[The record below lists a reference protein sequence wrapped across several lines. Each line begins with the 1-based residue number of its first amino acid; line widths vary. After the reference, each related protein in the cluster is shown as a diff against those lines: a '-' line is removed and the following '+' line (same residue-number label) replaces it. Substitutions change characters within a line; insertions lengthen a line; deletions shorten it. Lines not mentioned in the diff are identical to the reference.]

1 MDPVDL
7 EQLLHELR
15 SGNAETITIPLQ
27 SLTPGCVIAGTT
39 SWDHH
44 VVTKLPVP
52 VNASRVMVTIRHLH
66 GGHNVTRS
74 MAADEQIEIYRH
86 RLDSSQLGCVPTVP
100 RCMVPEDPETGDRVF
115 HHFHEVHR
123 LGEGRFFE
131 FNGQEWQQVQDIVD
145 RGKCRTVVRTFDL
158 GIRHIVSNP
167 IDPDPSGW
175 YTYLPAGHRPF
186 LYVDGVPV
194 PARTVDELAVG
205 DTIRVPGGGKLRV
218 DSIRRNP
225 SATTLTVA
233 MVKKSI
239 HPMRHFMWDRSE
251 GATAE
256 HHDSGRTRTL
266 YPTDP
271 RADELIN
278 AAGLIPGDTVITAW
292 GLPHSAVAAIE
303 DVWGQPLLHR
313 MFILATASDGRPVRS
328 VTGLENRYYLLHRPQ
343 PTAVHARA
351 SYEPLARAHA

>member
-7 EQLLHELR
+7 EQLLYELR
-15 SGNAETITIPLQ
+15 SGNAETITVPLQ
-27 SLTPGCVIAGTT
+27 SLTPGCVLAEKT

-44 VVTKLPVP
+44 VVAKLPVP
-52 VNASRVMVTIRHLH
+52 LNASRTMVTVRHLH
-66 GGHNVTRS
+66 GGHNLTRN
-74 MAADEQIEIYRH
+74 MAADGRVEIYRH
-86 RLDSSQLGCVPTVP
+86 RLDSSRLGSVPTVP
-100 RCMVPEDPETGDRVF
+100 RCVVPEDPETGDRVF
-115 HHFHEVHR
+115 RHAHEVHR
-123 LGEGRFFE
+123 LGEGQFYE

-145 RGKCRTVVRTFDL
+145 RGKCRTIVRTFDL

-186 LYVDGVPV
+186 LYVDGAPM
-194 PARTVDELAVG
+194 PARTVEELAVG
-205 DTIRVPGGGKLRV
+205 DTIRIPGGGRLRV
-218 DSIRRNP
+218 DSIRRRT

-239 HPMRHFMWDRSE
+239 HPMRHFMWDHSQ

-266 YPTDP
+266 YPTEP
-271 RADELIN
+271 RADELVN
-278 AAGLIPGDTVITAW
+278 AVGLTPGDTVITAW
-292 GLPHSAVAAIE
+292 GLPYSAVATIE
-303 DVWGQPLLHR
+303 DVSGQPLLQR
-313 MFILATASDGRPVRS
+313 MHVCATASDGRPVNS

-343 PTAVHARA
+343 PTAVHSR
-351 SYEPLARAHA
+351 SGGWHRARAHA